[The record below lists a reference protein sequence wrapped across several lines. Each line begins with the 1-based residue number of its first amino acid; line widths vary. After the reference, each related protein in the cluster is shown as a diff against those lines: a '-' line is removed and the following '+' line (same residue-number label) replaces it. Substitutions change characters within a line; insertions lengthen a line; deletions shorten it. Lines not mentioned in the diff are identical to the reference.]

1 MPKDIDIKNIIV
13 GISGASGAIYGIRL
27 LEKLKDVSNVKTH
40 LIITKSA
47 NITIKHETNYNIND
61 IVDLADFYY
70 NINDISCAISSGSFI
85 THGMIVAPC
94 SVKSLAAIATGNCSN
109 ILARAADVILKER
122 RKLVLM
128 LRETPLNLI
137 HIENMN
143 KVTLAGGIIMPP
155 VPAFYNKPKSV
166 DDIVDYSVA
175 RALDLVSIHDK
186 DIKRWDGL
194 KAK

>member
-61 IVDLADFYY
+61 IVDLADFCY